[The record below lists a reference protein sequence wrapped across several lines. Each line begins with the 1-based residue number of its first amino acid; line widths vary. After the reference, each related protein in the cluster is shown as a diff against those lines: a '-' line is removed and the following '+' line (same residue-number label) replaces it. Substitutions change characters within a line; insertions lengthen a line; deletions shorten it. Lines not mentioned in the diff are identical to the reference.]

1 MTPINS
7 EAAILTRVLE
17 PEVDDLST
25 EAARYLL
32 RLNFRADD
40 LKRMD
45 ELAAKSRDGALK
57 FEERAEVENYEH
69 VGHLLALMQSKAR
82 RSLNRAGSSS

>member
-17 PEVDDLST
+17 TEVDDLSA
-25 EAARYLL
+25 EAAHYLL
-32 RLNFRADD
+32 RLNFREDD

-45 ELAAKSRDGALK
+45 ELATKSRDGALRS
-57 FEERAEVENYEH
+57 EELAEVENYEH